1 MAKSPWLGILLT
13 GIYLTLTSLL
23 LPVCGMIW
31 RLGPLNVKIAAH
43 VYGLRLLWQDL
54 IILTLL
60 GATPVLLQSLCSV
73 FLTGSLLLVAVLLG
87 TFYALF
93 LVSYVV

>member
-1 MAKSPWLGILLT
+1 MA
-13 GIYLTLTSLL
+13 
-23 LPVCGMIW
+23 
-31 RLGPLNVKIAAH
+31 AQ
-43 VYGLRLLWQDL
+43 VYGLRLLWQEL

-73 FLTGSLLLVAVLLG
+73 FLTDDLLLVAVLLG

-93 LVSYVV
+93 LVSYVVWRRTIMRAIPLSVELW